1 MREGI
6 TVVVGGYNEEA
17 RAEDFFKSVQ
27 MFDEIICLDKSSTD
41 YTREIA
47 TKYGAKVVVVEHLP
61 IERERENNFQRKY
74 LVAEKKSNNWCL
86 TLTYADIVHP
96 QLYEKLIEM
105 INQENFKADIVSVP
119 WVEWLFGKED
129 KSLPYCHY
137 RRPVLMKREALT
149 SPLLSTHQALDHSLF
164 KIAYMKKN
172 KIVAV
177 HHMTFYNLRYSYTDQ
192 CIRYG
197 VSEAIDYT
205 DAGGIIKLLK
215 VAWWGVRDNCKK
227 IFATRKEEKNNQKM
241 LSLAIMLIIYRGVIY
256 YLSSMLFLMGKYQ
269 ERLKIKFMS
278 SFVTGLPKR
287 GEFHRANIILLLLK
301 FFAFPIKLVIMFF
314 IGVLFEIVN
323 AFLYLIDFLL
333 LFIVMIWDQCR
344 KTPVELFYKDLKNKI
359 LNDEL

>member
-6 TVVVGGYNEEA
+6 TLVVSGYNEEA

-41 YTREIA
+41 HTREIA

-61 IERERENNFQRKY
+61 IERERENNFKCKC
-74 LVAEKKSNNWCL
+74 LVEERKSNNWCL
-86 TLTYADIVHP
+86 ALTYADIVHP

-105 INQENFKADIVSVP
+105 INQENFEADIVSVP

-129 KSLPYCHY
+129 KSLPYGHY
-137 RRPVLMKREALT
+137 TRPVLMNRKAFT
-149 SPLLSTHQALDHSLF
+149 SPLLSTHQQLDVSLF
-164 KIAYMKKN
+164 N
-172 KIVAV
+172 KVSMEDNKVVAV

-215 VAWWGVRDNCKK
+215 VVWWGIRDNCKK
-227 IFATRKEEKNNQKM
+227 IFAARKEEKNNQKM
-241 LSLAIMLIIYRGVIY
+241 LSLAIMLILYRGVIY

-301 FFAFPIKLVIMFF
+301 FFIFPIEIFIMFL
-314 IGVLFEIVN
+314 IGVMFEIVN

-333 LFIVMIWDQCR
+333 LFIVMIWDQSR
-344 KTPVELFYKDLKNKI
+344 KNPVELFYKDLKNKI